1 MSYIGEGPRIQ
12 LLFPAL
18 CCQPTDSPWDSGTPA
33 CSPREPAWMGVG
45 GPVPPGTSLLA
56 FEASQWG
63 QGICMGLELLLGVE
77 CWLQTNVII
86 NLCF

>member
-1 MSYIGEGPRIQ
+1 
-12 LLFPAL
+12 
-18 CCQPTDSPWDSGTPA
+18 
-33 CSPREPAWMGVG
+33 MGVG

-56 FEASQWG
+56 LEASQWG

-77 CWLQTNVII
+77 CWLQTNVTI